1 MSPVKYLFRCL
12 LLSAAVCL
20 IIPVFSSAAGFR
32 RPSFLY
38 EIGVLFAFWNAL
50 LYKLFF
56 SSTNKETFVPRYMT
70 TLVIKF
76 TTALLFMFAFGLADR
91 DGIVPN
97 TLFIAFNYLIF
108 LVLEISVLYRRVNQE
123 K

>member
-1 MSPVKYLFRCL
+1 MSPVKYFYRCL
-12 LLSAAVCL
+12 LLGAGVCL
-20 IIPVFSSAAGFR
+20 IIPVFSSVAGFR
-32 RPSFLY
+32 SPSFFL
-38 EIGVLFAFWNAL
+38 EIGAVFAFWNAL

-56 SSTNKETFVPRYMT
+56 SSTDRETFVSRYMT

-76 TTALLFMFAFGLADR
+76 TTALVFMFAFGIADR
-91 DGIVPN
+91 DGVVPN